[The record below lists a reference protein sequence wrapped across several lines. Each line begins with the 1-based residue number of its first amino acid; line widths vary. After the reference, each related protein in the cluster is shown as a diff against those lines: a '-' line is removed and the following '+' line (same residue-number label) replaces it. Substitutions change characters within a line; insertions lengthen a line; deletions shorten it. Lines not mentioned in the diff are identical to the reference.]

1 MTSPNLVAVRLFH
14 DRNLSNEILIDLI
27 FRRIMVQRW
36 PSLWQLHRKQMQ
48 WWLAKNK
55 LSQEMQDMW
64 QRLVNGAY
72 THDVTAAMLVFI
84 GNLNGTPTEL
94 IF

>member
-1 MTSPNLVAVRLFH
+1 
-14 DRNLSNEILIDLI
+14 
-27 FRRIMVQRW
+27 
-36 PSLWQLHRKQMQ
+36 
-48 WWLAKNK
+48 
-55 LSQEMQDMW
+55 MQDMW